1 MVSSL
6 AEVKY
11 LESDDFDHTIR
22 VYSARLVTLSVRII
36 ARCGSLHLNPTIFRC
51 DFDILIADFGRDLT
65 RIQARLIF
73 EFGLYAAGRRDF
85 SASICDRLVF
95 ATLRYSTDKG
105 DDVHCRL
112 QKKACKNTLSYPAA

>member
-11 LESDDFDHTIR
+11 LESDDFDQTIR
-22 VYSARLVTLSVRII
+22 CATRNSLSTHRI
-36 ARCGSLHLNPTIFRC
+36 ARSGSLHLNPTILRY
-51 DFDILIADFGRDLT
+51 DFDILIADFGQDLT

-85 SASICDRLVF
+85 SASIRDRLLF
-95 ATLRYSTDKG
+95 ATLR
-105 DDVHCRL
+105 
-112 QKKACKNTLSYPAA
+112 